1 MTVIAIAK
9 MGQEFMY
16 KTSTS
21 HSVNEKKADLII
33 KALNNIRYKLQPGEV
48 WHKYNVS
55 KWENAG
61 VYGETQKF
69 TLGKTG
75 LKEYRY

>member
-16 KTSTS
+16 KTSTA

-33 KALNNIRYKLQPGEV
+33 KALNKIGYKLQPGEV
-48 WHKYNVS
+48 WHKYNVA

-69 TLGKTG
+69 TLGKSG

>member
-21 HSVNEKKADLII
+21 HSVNEKKSDLII

-48 WHKYNVS
+48 LHKYNVS
-55 KWENAG
+55 KWDNAG